1 MKKTIVGKALPNI
14 PWQKKPKGYTDVVW
28 RYDKNPVIDRK
39 PIKDSSRVFNSAIIP
54 YKGEFIGVFR
64 ADHYNGYPN
73 LHLGHSKDGLHWD
86 VLHFVVQLFQRTDN
100 RHCQDKRFQNF
111 YSA

>member
-14 PWQKKPKGYTDVVW
+14 PWQKKPKGCTDVVW

-54 YKGEFIGVFR
+54 YKNEFRTISSRSRMKTEHLPNRFCTGTIR
-64 ADHYNGYPN
+64 AF
-73 LHLGHSKDGLHWD
+73 LK
-86 VLHFVVQLFQRTDN
+86 
-100 RHCQDKRFQNF
+100 
-111 YSA
+111 